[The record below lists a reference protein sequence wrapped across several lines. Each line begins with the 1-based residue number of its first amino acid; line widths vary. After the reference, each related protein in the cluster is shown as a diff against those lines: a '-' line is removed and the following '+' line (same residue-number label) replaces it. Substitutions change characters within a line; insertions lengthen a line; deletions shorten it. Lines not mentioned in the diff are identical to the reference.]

1 MDSLDNTMAD
11 LPPANSLSV
20 IVTHPTEAEQR
31 HTWTLTAADWAGALT
46 QEQYL
51 EREPYLATVPLNR
64 DGGIT
69 HWILTTD
76 ADSSENEQR
85 RILSS
90 CESYKKK
97 VLVAPA
103 GSDGNVTEEIGH
115 GVGSVHTDP
124 QFRGRSYASRLLA
137 EVGPQLA
144 RWDVAPAWQKP
155 DPNGS
160 SSGNGAT
167 KKKTTAICS
176 ALWSD
181 IGKTFYAKKGWVPY
195 ASQHVEFAGVSV
207 AGTAST
213 NGGQGNLPSTPIT
226 YSNVGDLCAIDVAAT
241 KRKLVKTAADTGK
254 TAMAFSPCHDQLLWH
269 LYRDSYIAS
278 IVFPDRDPNLG
289 DVSAEDNANTT
300 LNGGRAS
307 PASSSSSSSSPSRQP
322 RSGAALRR
330 HPGAPEANEIKGI
343 AVGPEGQRVWAV
355 WVRDYST
362 TAGPR
367 TPGKNTLY
375 ILRLVVEN
383 EEELEKEGADHGV
396 AAEAFKTVIRA
407 AQDFAAEWGCGR
419 VSLWNPTGVVER
431 LLRNSGLEHEVVERE
446 TASIPSLMWYGEGVR
461 TEDVIWVNNEKYC
474 WC

>member
-1 MDSLDNTMAD
+1 MAD
-11 LPPANSLSV
+11 LPAADSPSV

-31 HTWTLTAADWAGALT
+31 HTWALTAADWAGALT
-46 QEQYL
+46 HEQYL
-51 EREPYLATVPLNR
+51 EREPYLTTVPLNR

-76 ADSSENEQR
+76 ANDSESKQR

-103 GSDGNVTEEIGH
+103 GGNGNVTEEIGH

-137 EVGPQLA
+137 EISPRLA
-144 RWDVAPAWQKP
+144 NWDVAPAWQKP
-155 DPNGS
+155 AVNGS
-160 SSGNGAT
+160 TDENGAA
-167 KKKTTAICS
+167 KKTAAICS

-195 ASQHVEFAGVSV
+195 ASQHVEFASTRATGSE
-207 AGTAST
+207 ASS
-213 NGGQGNLPSTPIT
+213 NGGQGRLPSTPIT
-226 YSNVGDLCAIDVAAT
+226 YRNVGGLSAIDVAAT
-241 KRKLVKTAADTGK
+241 KRKLIKTVAETGK

-269 LYRDSYIAS
+269 FYRDSYIAS
-278 IVFPDRDPNLG
+278 IVFPDRDPNLA
-289 DVSAEDNANTT
+289 DVPPGGNVNTT
-300 LNGGRAS
+300 LSGGRAS
-307 PASSSSSSSSPSRQP
+307 PASSSSTSSSPSRQP

-330 HPGAPEANEIKGI
+330 HPGAPEANEVKGI

-362 TAGPR
+362 IAGAE
-367 TPGKNTLY
+367 TPDKNKLY
-375 ILRLVVEN
+375 ILRLVIEN
-383 EEELEKEGADHGV
+383 EEELEKEGADHSL

-407 AQDFAAEWGCGR
+407 AQDFAAEWSCGR
-419 VSLWNPTGVVER
+419 VDMWNPTGLVAQ
-431 LLRNSGLEHEVVERE
+431 LLRDSGLDHEIVERE
-446 TASIPSLMWYGEGVR
+446 QASIPSLMWYGEGVR